1 VYFADA
7 GGFID
12 CPVYS
17 YATLPSG
24 FQHTGPAIL
33 SQDLATIV
41 VEPQHRM
48 HLDQY
53 GNVIMHIPQA
63 S

>member
-1 VYFADA
+1 VYFAET

-12 CPVYS
+12 CPVYTCT
-17 YATLPSG
+17 TLSPG
-24 FQHTGPAIL
+24 FQLTGPAIL
-33 SQDLATIV
+33 NQDLATIV

-53 GNVIMHIPQA
+53 GNVIIQLPPA